1 MSDAEGK
8 GLSEQ
13 QTRKSSRQKTPNT
26 YYKQD
31 ISDIRGEPKPKPTKQ
46 QIQKGSKSKKKSDK
60 TSSKQVFNSSSNP
73 QLSQQQAQQ
82 QAQGKQAF
90 SKESSKSVDRDD
102 DSENVNIDKD
112 DEPMEV
118 ESDPASDAPEGS
130 EHQDS
135 PSLSQEESKKSYQ
148 NNANTSYTEN
158 EDNSNRPA
166 GGYQTRKIRKK
177 PKFADDNYFDNVPV
191 AKTQQPKKQKTNKA
205 QPTGENQKKP
215 KQLKREG
222 ASATVGENL
231 KQIVQNVQ
239 SENGNAPTISQEKS
253 IAGAAQ
259 LSQMAQNLA
268 KNSQKPTMKQ
278 TGVKKSEKQEKQNE
292 EKGKDTANDK
302 SLKEKKDTQKKDKT
316 DDILKVGLLDIILDA
331 IHQGNE
337 PSTEAKSN
345 QNANNMSSNNKN
357 NSSNSNNQNQ
367 NQNNNSKQYNNN
379 NQINDMSTSNFL
391 NLFNNALNGA
401 QTSNQVNNNQQNTA
415 KGNKRSSEVDKQK
428 LNQMED
434 QTTQKKKQ
442 KTSKKDKKDQGN
454 SEGTS
459 QAASME
465 NIQTDQKNSKKG
477 EIRSVSTSI
486 ENGIPKINDNILR
499 ESNGNNQ
506 QSVSVNGTIYN
517 YPNINS
523 KSDYITHVDK
533 TKEKFI
539 LHHSS
544 FEPMVINRIYLK
556 DDVQKKIDM
565 QQLLSQITLQQIQ
578 KQQQQQSQ
586 QAIQKL
592 YQVAKEQDTQQQQS
606 NSQQN
611 IQYALSMISNILQK
625 GQNFNQQQNNNSQQN
640 QQAQQLQNML
650 SQLSNVNISSVVNN
664 DKNSAIQQLL
674 QRTLNQNGLA
684 NNNNSQNGFNL
695 FANNSN
701 FNEMLMRG
709 LDQFNQYNQTANQL
723 KNINGNKLPNNNLMA
738 NKSRSQSQE
747 FEPSLA
753 QKKLS
758 EHFKIN
764 TKNNDDEVQSNHSVA
779 ATSKPPSRKPS
790 IQNPSIIQGIK
801 VNKDDSIQTKKEIK
815 EEVSSQQQHQSNSIF
830 DDKIEKALNQLE
842 MEIKNQR
849 KNSICNQEEK
859 IKEEASKQFEKK
871 QPKDQDQTKMEIE
884 QNQQNSSSQ
893 AAPFDKSKEYK
904 QKQQIDKSIAE
915 PVQEE
920 ESDNEVEQN
929 QEQEDSDDNDQEEQ
943 NKINL
948 NQQQQQQQQKQL
960 NNVDEGTKNNGNDF
974 NTSLQQQLLGQQL
987 LEMFL
992 SNMKPQIP
1000 EINIKSEIKQELVN
1014 HVQPQSQEASSQNN

>member
-46 QIQKGSKSKKKSDK
+46 PIQKASKSKKKSDK

-73 QLSQQQAQQ
+73 LLLQQ

-205 QPTGENQKKP
+205 QPTAENAKKP
-215 KQLKREG
+215 KQIKKEG
-222 ASATVGENL
+222 ASATGGESQ
-231 KQIVQNVQ
+231 KQTISSQQ
-239 SENGNAPTISQEKS
+239 SENGNAPTISQEKPT
-253 IAGAAQ
+253 AGAAQ
-259 LSQMAQNLA
+259 LSQTAQNIA
-268 KNSQKPTMKQ
+268 KNSQKPNMKQ
-278 TGVKKSEKQEKQNE
+278 TGVKKGEKQEKQNE
-292 EKGKDTANDK
+292 EKSKDTTNDK
-302 SLKEKKDTQKKDKT
+302 ALKEKKDTQKKDKT

-337 PSTEAKSN
+337 PQAEAKQN
-345 QNANNMSSNNKN
+345 QNANNSSSNNNN
-357 NSSNSNNQNQ
+357 NSSNTNNQNQ
-367 NQNNNSKQYNNN
+367 NQNNNSKQFNNN
-379 NQINDMSTSNFL
+379 NQINEMSASNFL

-401 QTSNQVNNNQQNTA
+401 QSTNQSSNNQQNTS
-415 KGNKRSSEVDKQK
+415 KGNKRNSEVDKQK

-442 KTSKKDKKDQGN
+442 KTSKKEKKDQGN
-454 SEGTS
+454 SEGNS

-465 NIQTDQKNSKKG
+465 NIQIDQKNSKKG

-486 ENGIPKINDNILR
+486 ENGIPKNNENILR

-506 QSVSVNGTIYN
+506 QSVSINGTIYN

-544 FEPMVINRIYLK
+544 FEPMVINRIFLK

-606 NSQQN
+606 NPQQN

-625 GQNFNQQQNNNSQQN
+625 GQNFNQQQNNNSQQ
-640 QQAQQLQNML
+640 QAQQLQNMVN
-650 SQLSNVNISSVVNN
+650 QLNNNPMVSN

-674 QRTLNQNGLA
+674 QRTLNQNGFA
-684 NNNNSQNGFNL
+684 NNNINNQNGFNI
-695 FANNSN
+695 FANSTN
-701 FNEMLMRG
+701 FNEMFMRG
-709 LDQFNQYNQTANQL
+709 LDQFNQFNQTANQM
-723 KNINGNKLPNNNLMA
+723 KNMNGNKIPNSNLMA

-753 QKKLS
+753 QRKLS

-801 VNKDDSIQTKKEIK
+801 ANRDDNLQVKKEIK
-815 EEVSSQQQHQSNSIF
+815 EEATSIQQNQGNSLF

-842 MEIKNQR
+842 MEIENQR
-849 KNSICNQEEK
+849 KNSISKQEEK
-859 IKEEASKQFEKK
+859 IKEEASKQIEKK
-871 QPKDQDQTKMEIE
+871 QPIKMEMESNQENTQNQTAVLEKSKEQKQKFEKSIAETVEEDDNENEIEIE
-884 QNQQNSSSQ
+884 QNL
-893 AAPFDKSKEYK
+893 DE
-904 QKQQIDKSIAE
+904 D
-915 PVQEE
+915 
-920 ESDNEVEQN
+920 
-929 QEQEDSDDNDQEEQ
+929 EDSDENDQEEQ
-943 NKINL
+943 NKN
-948 NQQQQQQQQKQL
+948 NQQQQQKQP
-960 NNVDEGTKNNGNDF
+960 NNIDEANKNNANDF
-974 NTSLQQQLLGQQL
+974 NTSLQSQLLGQQL
-987 LEMFL
+987 LEML
-992 SNMKPQIP
+992 LNNIKPQIP
-1000 EINIKSEIKQELVN
+1000 EINVKSEIKQELVN